1 MFQRSVAYSVAPTVR
16 DPFSESWLRWMHS
29 DVSWKKTAADKAF
42 ELFYPMKL
50 MCEKLIFLSRV
61 NNAF

>member
-1 MFQRSVAYSVAPTVR
+1 
-16 DPFSESWLRWMHS
+16 MHS

-50 MCEKLIFLSRV
+50 MCEKLIFLSGV